1 VNIVR
6 PSVIKFFSH
15 WLEAIIILVGAV
27 LFCYLTVQAMG
38 LILPLVYGL
47 ITIIFLILFFVALR
61 RASVSV
67 DANEKSGFVQVDERQ
82 ITYFNL
88 GQSWSISLNDLTSVV
103 IETSIDKQTNRN
115 IFWIIRDLFG
125 SVIRIPNTVAGNKD
139 LFDAVSSLNGVS
151 FEQISLA
158 MGSNGPATFTVWL
171 KI

>member
-1 VNIVR
+1 MNIVR

-15 WLEAIIILVGAV
+15 WSEAIIILVGAV
-27 LFCYLTVQAMG
+27 LFGYLTAQAMG

-47 ITIIFLILFFVALR
+47 ITITLLILFFVALR
-61 RASVSV
+61 RASASV
-67 DANEKSGFVQVDERQ
+67 DANERSGFVQVDERQ

-103 IETSIDKQTNRN
+103 IETNSGS

-125 SVIRIPNTVAGNKD
+125 SVIRIPNTATGNEN
-139 LFDAVSSLNGVS
+139 LFDAVSSLNGAS
-151 FEQISLA
+151 FEQISTA
-158 MGSNGPATFTVWL
+158 MGFNGTATFTIWR

>member
-1 VNIVR
+1 MNIVR

-15 WLEAIIILVGAV
+15 WSEAIVILVGAV
-27 LFCYLTVQAMG
+27 LFGYLTLQAMG
-38 LILPLVYGL
+38 LVLPLVYGL
-47 ITIIFLILFFVALR
+47 ITITFLIFFFVALR

-67 DANEKSGFVQVDERQ
+67 NANRNSGFIQVDERQ

-103 IETSIDKQTNRN
+103 IETSIDKQTNKS

-125 SVIRIPNTVAGNKD
+125 SVIRIPNTAKGNED

-151 FEQISLA
+151 FEKISTA
-158 MGSNGPATFTVWL
+158 MGSNEPATFTIWR

>member
-1 VNIVR
+1 
-6 PSVIKFFSH
+6 
-15 WLEAIIILVGAV
+15 
-27 LFCYLTVQAMG
+27 MG

-88 GQSWSISLNDLTSVV
+88 GQSWSISFNDLTSIV
-103 IETSIDKQTNRN
+103 IETSIDKQTNRT

-125 SVIRIPNTVAGNKD
+125 SVIRIPNTATGNEN
-139 LFDAVSSLNGVS
+139 LFDAVSSLNGAS
-151 FEQISLA
+151 FEQISTA
-158 MGSNGPATFTVWL
+158 MGFNGPATFTIWR